1 LGGGGS
7 KWRYFDPVFEKLDL
21 RVWNSVYAD
30 VPWQPQI
37 GLVGVGW
44 GFFVFKNSL
53 ESRIKYP
60 FDKIEASV
68 EK

>member
-1 LGGGGS
+1 
-7 KWRYFDPVFEKLDL
+7 V
-21 RVWNSVYAD
+21 D

>member
-1 LGGGGS
+1 MMGYGGDY
-7 KWRYFDPVFEKLDL
+7 RAVFEKFDL
-21 RVWNSVYAD
+21 RVWNSVY
-30 VPWQPQI
+30 VGLWLRLLY